1 MTMTSLSPAL
11 STKLCMLRGVR
22 FRCPNCGEGKLFR
35 AYLKQVDNC
44 AVCGAAL
51 GQIRAD
57 DFPTWATVILT
68 GHVLLPIA
76 FFSQNFDLPILVQLG
91 LWLPLTLGITLAL
104 LPRCKGAII
113 GLMWAMGGSSS

>member
-1 MTMTSLSPAL
+1 MTALSPAL
-11 STKLCMLRGVR
+11 STKLSMLRGAR
-22 FRCPNCGEGKLFR
+22 FRCPNCGKGKLFR
-35 AYLKQVDNC
+35 AYLKQVDHC

-51 GQIRAD
+51 GEIRAD

-68 GHVLLPIA
+68 GHLLLPIA
-76 FFSQNFDLPILVQLG
+76 FLSQNFDLPLGVQLAF
-91 LWLPLTLGITLAL
+91 WLPLTLAITLFL